1 MEKRRPT
8 LNPVNDTQEWIVKSL
23 AWENTYNPYTD
34 ITNLNIKQEDV
45 DALLDC
51 LTLSVPKHVPLN
63 WNEDKDVQTS
73 PLWQCNDKNFMH
85 SFRNFDEIRDFC
97 ERTKDVRGR
106 PGIVPLHTER
116 RQTGEYH
123 IQYEQARGLIN
134 KCTCIYTYNYD
145 PDSYAEVEFMP
156 DQTTIYI
163 KGGYSINSL
172 KFIHTVFRGI
182 SFTMCK
188 GIYYFKDSD
197 HGKLRGLLYSLWH
210 NTVPNYLREET
221 DLLPL
226 GNMSDDYYNRVK
238 KNGVEFSDA
247 LTESTIGQRLSK
259 GFAVQRHERSGI
271 IPQAAW
277 AKDRGLVN
285 MDVFEDYYAYATN
298 KFLKEID
305 FNKGWIRHKVP
316 KDEEFFMVL
325 NYDVISDIY
334 SEEPAEGEQANFY
347 YNYVLDMPKWNK
359 LKKQFAPFEKYMR
372 TMGKFDPKLRDGTK
386 NPITAFP
393 KLPPN
398 QTTTYERDLER
409 ASKWILY
416 HLRNPEKF
424 VGNTE
429 RMWDMYK
436 FILTCIC
443 SRWETN
449 PVLKRLAVNNDSV
462 ISQFSRMTTV
472 IMVAEKKNLYA
483 LLKLAYGDSLFTK
496 QEEDKP
502 VVNKNY
508 AFVQLATERAKHRH
522 LDNSQDYDMS
532 LEDYIDHYINHISN

>member
-1 MEKRRPT
+1 LIYDREQK
-8 LNPVNDTQEWIVKSL
+8 EW
-23 AWENTYNPYTD
+23 EHYNAYTD
-34 ITNLNIKQEDV
+34 
-45 DALLDC
+45 
-51 LTLSVPKHVPLN
+51 
-63 WNEDKDVQTS
+63 
-73 PLWQCNDKNFMH
+73 
-85 SFRNFDEIRDFC
+85 
-97 ERTKDVRGR
+97 
-106 PGIVPLHTER
+106 TEVFH
-116 RQTGEYH
+116 EY
-123 IQYEQARGLIN
+123 
-134 KCTCIYTYNYD
+134 YT
-145 PDSYAEVEFMP
+145 
-156 DQTTIYI
+156 
-163 KGGYSINSL
+163 
-172 KFIHTVFRGI
+172 
-182 SFTMCK
+182 
-188 GIYYFKDSD
+188 
-197 HGKLRGLLYSLWH
+197 
-210 NTVPNYLREET
+210 
-221 DLLPL
+221 
-226 GNMSDDYYNRVK
+226 
-238 KNGVEFSDA
+238 
-247 LTESTIGQRLSK
+247 
-259 GFAVQRHERSGI
+259 
-271 IPQAAW
+271 
-277 AKDRGLVN
+277 
-285 MDVFEDYYAYATN
+285 YATN
-298 KFLKEID
+298 KFLKQID

-359 LKKQFAPFEKYMR
+359 LKKQFAPFEKYMK

-386 NPITAFP
+386 NPITPFP
-393 KLPPN
+393 AVGNYSILDN
-398 QTTTYERDLER
+398 TEARDSER
-409 ASKWILY
+409 ASKWIRY

-508 AFVQLATERAKHRH
+508 AFVQLATAGAKHLH

-532 LEDYIDHYINHISN
+532 LEDYINHISN

>member
-8 LNPVNDTQEWIVKSL
+8 LNPVNDTQEAIVKSL
-23 AWENTYNPYTD
+23 AWENTYNRHTN

-51 LTLSVPKHVPLN
+51 LTLSVPKHVPLD
-63 WNEDKDVQTS
+63 WDQDKDVQTS
-73 PLWQCNDKNFMH
+73 PLWQCFDKNYMH
-85 SFRNFDEIRDFC
+85 SFRNFEEISEFC
-97 ERTKDVRGR
+97 ERAKDVRGR

-116 RQTGEYH
+116 KQIGEYH
-123 IQYEQARGLIN
+123 IKYVHAKGLIS
-134 KCTCIYTYNYD
+134 KCTCIYTYDYD
-145 PDSYAEVEFMP
+145 SNSYAEVEFMP

-163 KGGYSINSL
+163 KGGYSVNSL

-182 SFTMCK
+182 SFTMSK

-197 HGKLRGLLYSLWH
+197 HGKLRGMLYSLWH
-210 NTVPNYLREET
+210 NTVPDYLRKET
-221 DLLPL
+221 DLMPL
-226 GNMSDDYYNRVK
+226 GNMTDDYYDAKCR
-238 KNGVEFSDA
+238 DA
-247 LTESTIGQRLSK
+247 LTESTIGQRRSK
-259 GFAVQRHERSGI
+259 GFAVKREQV
-271 IPQAAW
+271 AW
-277 AKDRGLVN
+277 AHQSLSNCLN
-285 MDVFEDYYAYATN
+285 MEAFHEYYTYATSR
-298 KFLKEID
+298 FLKEID

-316 KDEEFFMVL
+316 KYEAFFMIL
-325 NYDVISDIY
+325 NYDAISDIY

-372 TMGKFDPKLRDGTK
+372 TMGKFDPKLRDGAK
-386 NPITAFP
+386 NPITPFP
-393 KLPPN
+393 NLPPN
-398 QTTTYERDLER
+398 QTATYERDLER

-472 IMVAEKKNLYA
+472 LMVAEKENLYA
-483 LLKLAYGDSLFTK
+483 LLKLAYGDSLFIK
-496 QEEDKP
+496 QPDDKP
-502 VVNKNY
+502 VINKNY
-508 AFVQLATERAKHRH
+508 AFVQVATTRAKHGH

-532 LEDYIDHYINHISN
+532 LEDYISN

>member
-1 MEKRRPT
+1 MEKRRPF
-8 LNPVNDTQEWIVKSL
+8 LNPVNDTQEAIVKSL
-23 AWENTYNPYTD
+23 AWENTYNAHTE
-34 ITNLNIKQEDV
+34 ITNLNVEQEDV
-45 DALLDC
+45 DAFLDC

-63 WNEDKDVQTS
+63 WDEDKDVQTS

-85 SFRNFDEIRDFC
+85 SFRNFEEISEFC
-97 ERTKDVRGR
+97 QRTKDVRGR

-123 IQYEQARGLIN
+123 IKYEHSEQYAGRSFIH
-134 KCTCIYTYNYD
+134 KCTCVYTYNYD
-145 PDSYAEVEFMP
+145 SDSYAEVEFTP

-163 KGGYSINSL
+163 RGGYSINSL
-172 KFIHTVFRGI
+172 KFVHTVFRGI
-182 SFTMCK
+182 SFTMSK

-197 HGKLRGLLYSLWH
+197 HGKLRGMLYSLWH
-210 NTVPNYLREET
+210 NTVPEYLRKET
-221 DLLPL
+221 DLMPL
-226 GNMSDDYYNRVK
+226 GNMTNDYYNGYTEKGVK
-238 KNGVEFSDA
+238 FSNA
-247 LTESTIGQRLSK
+247 LTESTIGKRSTLTK
-259 GFAVQRHERSGI
+259 GEELIYNREQKEWEHYRDPRNMEVFHE
-271 IPQAAW
+271 
-277 AKDRGLVN
+277 
-285 MDVFEDYYAYATN
+285 YYTYATN

-305 FNKGWIRHKVP
+305 FNKGWIRRKVP
-316 KDEEFFMVL
+316 KDEGFFMVL

-334 SEEPAEGEQANFY
+334 SEEPAKGEQANFY
-347 YNYVLDMPKWNK
+347 YNYVIDMPKWNK

-386 NPITAFP
+386 NPITPFP
-393 KLPPN
+393 NLPPN

-409 ASKWILY
+409 ASKWILH

-449 PVLKRLAVNNDSV
+449 AVLKRLAVNDDSV

-472 IMVAEKKNLYA
+472 LMIAEKKNFYA
-483 LLKLAYGDSLFTK
+483 LLKLAYGDSLFIK
-496 QEEDKP
+496 QSDDKP

-508 AFVQLATERAKHRH
+508 AFVQLATARAKHLH

-532 LEDYIDHYINHISN
+532 LEDYINHISN

>member
-63 WNEDKDVQTS
+63 WDEDKDVQTS

-85 SFRNFDEIRDFC
+85 SFRNFEEISEFC

-116 RQTGEYH
+116 RQAGEYY
-123 IQYEQARGLIN
+123 IKYEQAKGLID

-182 SFTMCK
+182 SFTMCN

-197 HGKLRGLLYSLWH
+197 HGKLRGLLYALWH

-271 IPQAAW
+271 ILQAAW

-316 KDEEFFMVL
+316 KHEEFFMVL

-372 TMGKFDPKLRDGTK
+372 TMGKFDPKLRDGAK
-386 NPITAFP
+386 NPITPFP
-393 KLPPN
+393 NLPPN

-496 QEEDKP
+496 QTDDKP

-508 AFVQLATERAKHRH
+508 GFVQLATTRAKHRH

-532 LEDYIDHYINHISN
+532 LEDYINHISN

>member
-1 MEKRRPT
+1 
-8 LNPVNDTQEWIVKSL
+8 
-23 AWENTYNPYTD
+23 
-34 ITNLNIKQEDV
+34 
-45 DALLDC
+45 
-51 LTLSVPKHVPLN
+51 
-63 WNEDKDVQTS
+63 
-73 PLWQCNDKNFMH
+73 
-85 SFRNFDEIRDFC
+85 
-97 ERTKDVRGR
+97 
-106 PGIVPLHTER
+106 
-116 RQTGEYH
+116 
-123 IQYEQARGLIN
+123 
-134 KCTCIYTYNYD
+134 
-145 PDSYAEVEFMP
+145 
-156 DQTTIYI
+156 
-163 KGGYSINSL
+163 
-172 KFIHTVFRGI
+172 
-182 SFTMCK
+182 MCK

-221 DLLPL
+221 DLMPL

-247 LTESTIGQRLSK
+247 LTESTIGQRRSNKAGVGGKALIYDREQK
-259 GFAVQRHERSGI
+259 EWEHYNAYTDTEVFHE
-271 IPQAAW
+271 
-277 AKDRGLVN
+277 
-285 MDVFEDYYAYATN
+285 YYTYATN
-298 KFLKEID
+298 KFLKQID

-472 IMVAEKKNLYA
+472 IMVAEKENLYA
-483 LLKLAYGDSLFTK
+483 LLKLAYGDSLFIK
-496 QEEDKP
+496 QSDDKP
-502 VVNKNY
+502 VINKNY
-508 AFVQLATERAKHRH
+508 GFVQLATARAKHLH
-522 LDNSQDYDMS
+522 LDRS
-532 LEDYIDHYINHISN
+532 

>member
-8 LNPVNDTQEWIVKSL
+8 LNPVNDTQAEIVKALS
-23 AWENTYNPYTD
+23 WKNTYNAHTD
-34 ITNLNIKQEDV
+34 ITNLNVEQKDV
-45 DALLDC
+45 DALLEC
-51 LTLSVPKHVPLN
+51 LTLAVPKHVPLD
-63 WNEDKDVQTS
+63 WDKDKDIQTS
-73 PLWQCNDKNFMH
+73 PLWQCNDKQFMH
-85 SFRNFDEIRDFC
+85 RFRNFDEISEFC
-97 ERTKDVRGR
+97 QRTKDVRGK

-116 RQTGEYH
+116 RQMGEYH
-123 IQYEQARGLIN
+123 IRYEQTKDLIE
-134 KCTCIYTYNYD
+134 KCTCVYTYGYNS
-145 PDSYAEVEFMP
+145 DSYAEVEFTP

-163 KGGYSINSL
+163 RGGYSINSL
-172 KFIHTVFRGI
+172 KFVHTVFKGI

-197 HGKLRGLLYSLWH
+197 HGKLRSMWYGLWQKGLIED
-210 NTVPNYLREET
+210 YLREKT

-226 GNMSDDYYNRVK
+226 GNMRDDYFNEKCR
-238 KNGVEFSDA
+238 DA
-247 LTESTIGQRLSK
+247 LTESTIGQRRSNKAGVGGKALIYDREQK
-259 GFAVQRHERSGI
+259 EWEHYNAYADTEVFHE
-271 IPQAAW
+271 
-277 AKDRGLVN
+277 
-285 MDVFEDYYAYATN
+285 YYTYATN
-298 KFLKEID
+298 KFAKQID
-305 FNKGWIRHKVP
+305 FNKGWVRHKVP
-316 KDEEFFMVL
+316 KDEAFFMVL

-334 SEEPAEGEQANFY
+334 SEEPAKGEQYNFY

-386 NPITAFP
+386 HPLHAFP
-393 KLPPN
+393 NLPPN

-449 PVLKRLAVNNDSV
+449 PVLKRLAVNNDPV
-462 ISQFSRMTTV
+462 ISEFSRITTV
-472 IMVAEKKNLYA
+472 LMVAEKKNFYA
-483 LLKLAYGDSLFTK
+483 LLKLAYGDSIFIK
-496 QEEDKP
+496 DSEDKP

-508 AFVQLATERAKHRH
+508 AFVQLATARAKHLH
-522 LDNSQDYDMS
+522 LDNSHDYEMS
-532 LEDYIDHYINHISN
+532 LEDYISN

>member
-8 LNPVNDTQEWIVKSL
+8 LDPVNDTQEEIVKSL
-23 AWENTYNPYTD
+23 ARENIYTCFLRNKPGTA
-34 ITNLNIKQEDV
+34 ITNLNLKQEDV

-51 LTLSVPKHVPLN
+51 LTLSVPKHVPLD
-63 WNEDKDVQTS
+63 WDKDKDVQTS
-73 PLWQCNDKNFMH
+73 PLWQCFDKHYMY
-85 SFRNFDEIRDFC
+85 SFRNFEEIRDFC
-97 ERTKDVRGR
+97 EDTKDVRGK

-116 RQTGEYH
+116 KQIGEFH
-123 IQYEQARGLIN
+123 IKYEHAKGLIE

-145 PDSYAEVEFMP
+145 SDSYAEVEFMP

-197 HGKLRGLLYSLWH
+197 HGKLRGMLYLLWH
-210 NTVPNYLREET
+210 SIVPEYLRKET

-226 GNMSDDYYNRVK
+226 GNMTSDYYDTNEGGFKCR
-238 KNGVEFSDA
+238 DA
-247 LTESTIGQRLSK
+247 LTESTIGQRRSA
-259 GFAVQRHERSGI
+259 GFATKREPVHSFS
-271 IPQAAW
+271 
-277 AKDRGLVN
+277 DCVN
-285 MDVFEDYYAYATN
+285 IEVFEDYYAYATN

-316 KDEEFFMVL
+316 RDEGFFMVL

-334 SEEPAEGEQANFY
+334 SEEPAEGEQENFY

-393 KLPPN
+393 NLPPN

-409 ASKWILY
+409 AIKWILY

-449 PVLKRLAVNNDSV
+449 PVLKRLAVNNDSI

-472 IMVAEKKNLYA
+472 IMVAEKENLYA
-483 LLKLAYGDSLFTK
+483 LLKLAYGDSLFIK
-496 QEEDKP
+496 QSDDKP
-502 VVNKNY
+502 VINKNY
-508 AFVQLATERAKHRH
+508 GFVQLATARAKHLH

-532 LEDYIDHYINHISN
+532 LEDYISN